1 MTSQDFT
8 TVNQLV
14 DEARSIVVIQAEN
27 PDADSLGSS
36 LALEDFLCNLDKK
49 VSLYC
54 PVDLPKYIR
63 YLSGWDRVSDEFDN
77 KADLAI
83 IVDTASRVLLSKLLN
98 NPIINHWLQNHPSI
112 TFDHHS
118 DTEPSLP
125 FDSLIIL
132 EPAIAT
138 AEIIYNLAKKSNWPL
153 TACAATNLMAA
164 INSDTLGLTT
174 PNISA
179 GTFRLMGDLAV
190 AGAVPSEIEDARQNL
205 NKKAPEILSYK
216 GDLIKRIEYH
226 DNGRLATIH
235 IPFEE
240 IKQYSDAYNPSVLV
254 LEEMRLVEG
263 VEVAVAFKTYPD
275 GKVTGKIRSNAPI
288 ANELAGYFG
297 GGGHAHAAGFRT
309 YDDYDTIL
317 IEVIKQTSELLD
329 HATL

>member
-1 MTSQDFT
+1 MTSQDFAT
-8 TVNQLV
+8 IDQLV
-14 DEARSIVVIQAEN
+14 REARSIVIIQAEN
-27 PDADSLGSS
+27 PDTDSLGSS
-36 LALEDFLCNLDKK
+36 LALEEFLFNLGKK

-54 PVDLPKYIR
+54 PIDLPKYIR
-63 YLSGWDRVSDEFDN
+63 YLNGWDRVSDEFDD

-83 IVDTASRVLLSKLLN
+83 IVDTTSQILLSKLLS
-98 NPIINHWLQNHPSI
+98 NPVINHWLQTHPSI
-112 TFDHHS
+112 TIDHHS
-118 DTEPSLP
+118 DATSTLP
-125 FDSLIIL
+125 FDSLLIL
-132 EPAIAT
+132 EPAVAS
-138 AEIIYNLAKKSNWPL
+138 AEIIYTLAKKLGWQL
-153 TACAATNLMAA
+153 TTCAATNLMAA

-174 PNISA
+174 PNVSA
-179 GTFRLMGDLAV
+179 DTFHIMSELAA
-190 AGAVPSEIEDARQNL
+190 AGAVPSDIEDARQSL

-226 DNGRLATIH
+226 DGGRLATIH

-254 LEEMRLVEG
+254 LEEMRLVED

-317 IEVIKQTSELLD
+317 TEVIKQTSELLD
-329 HATL
+329 HETL